1 VATGARAIDLGN
13 HESGNDPGE
22 RDITLGLPEL
32 LTVSEVAA
40 LVRVSKM
47 TIYRMIQKGDLPAI
61 SVGKSYRVPLTAVR
75 RLTQSRGVPRDTRDE
90 QEGS

>member
-1 VATGARAIDLGN
+1 V
-13 HESGNDPGE
+13 GNDKSGADPGD

-61 SVGKSYRVPLTAVR
+61 TVGKSYRVPLAAVR
-75 RLTQSRGVPRDTRDE
+75 RLTQSRGLPRDTRDE
-90 QEGS
+90 QGGS

>member
-1 VATGARAIDLGN
+1 M
-13 HESGNDPGE
+13 GNDKSGADPGD

-61 SVGKSYRVPLTAVR
+61 TVGKSYRVPLAAVR
-75 RLTQSRGVPRDTRDE
+75 RLTQSRGLPRDTRDE
-90 QEGS
+90 QGGS

>member
-1 VATGARAIDLGN
+1 V
-13 HESGNDPGE
+13 GNDKSGGDTGD
-22 RDITLGLPEL
+22 RDITAGLPEL

-47 TIYRMIQKGDLPAI
+47 TIYRMIKKGDLPAI
-61 SVGKSYRVPLTAVR
+61 TVGKSYRVPLAAVR
-75 RLTQSRGVPRDTRDE
+75 RLTQSRGVPRDRHDE

>member
-1 VATGARAIDLGN
+1 MDLGKN
-13 HESGNDPGE
+13 ESGDNPGD
-22 RDITLGLPEL
+22 RDITLGMPEL

-61 SVGKSYRVPLTAVR
+61 SVGKSYRVPLAAVR
-75 RLTQSRGVPRDTRDE
+75 RLTQSRGVQRDTHDE

>member
-1 VATGARAIDLGN
+1 V
-13 HESGNDPGE
+13 GNDKSGADPGD

-47 TIYRMIQKGDLPAI
+47 TIYRMIQKGELPAI
-61 SVGKSYRVPLTAVR
+61 TVGKSYRVPLAAVR
-75 RLTQSRGVPRDTRDE
+75 RLTQSRGVPRDTHDE
-90 QEGS
+90 QGGS

>member
-1 VATGARAIDLGN
+1 MNLGN
-13 HESGNDPGE
+13 DESGGDPGE
-22 RDITLGLPEL
+22 RDMTLGLPEL

-61 SVGKSYRVPLTAVR
+61 SVGKSYRVPLAAVR
-75 RLTQSRGVPRDTRDE
+75 RLTQSRGLPRQTRHE

>member
-1 VATGARAIDLGN
+1 M
-13 HESGNDPGE
+13 GNDKSGADPGD

-61 SVGKSYRVPLTAVR
+61 TVGKSYRVPLAAVR
-75 RLTQSRGVPRDTRDE
+75 RLTQSRGLPRDTRDE
-90 QEGS
+90 QGAS

>member
-1 VATGARAIDLGN
+1 V
-13 HESGNDPGE
+13 GNDKSGADPGD

-61 SVGKSYRVPLTAVR
+61 TVGKSYRVPLAAVR
-75 RLTQSRGVPRDTRDE
+75 RLTQSRGVPRDRHDE

>member
-1 VATGARAIDLGN
+1 V
-13 HESGNDPGE
+13 GNDKSGADPGD

-61 SVGKSYRVPLTAVR
+61 TVGKSYRVPRAAVR
-75 RLTQSRGVPRDTRDE
+75 CLTQSRGLPRDTRDE
-90 QEGS
+90 QRGS